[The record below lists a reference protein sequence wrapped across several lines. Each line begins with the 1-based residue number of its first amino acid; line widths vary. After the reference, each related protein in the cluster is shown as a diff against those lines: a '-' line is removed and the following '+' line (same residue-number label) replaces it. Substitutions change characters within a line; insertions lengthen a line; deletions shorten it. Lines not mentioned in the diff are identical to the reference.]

1 MSLAR
6 SAVPRLAP
14 GWTLGVGRSSGMQ
27 VHKARTSDL
36 ASVHPPI
43 VILHGLFGSK
53 QNWRSLSRAM
63 TGKTFV
69 DVHALD
75 LRNHG
80 ESAQA
85 AQMDYTVMAEDVA
98 GYLKEQGIDRA
109 FLVGHSMGA
118 KVVMSLAL
126 HPEAEVARR
135 VQGLVAV
142 DMAPRRAPLS
152 LDFQK
157 YLRAMQRINEARV
170 HKASQADALLAQD
183 VPDVGVRQ
191 FLLTNCKRP
200 SPTEPYTFRLPLA
213 YLEKALPNLSDFP
226 PAHSPHPPVYTGPA
240 LFVRG
245 SRSSYVNDA
254 DTREIQTYFPNA
266 DFSTMDT
273 GHWVHAEKPVE
284 FLETVCTFYKNMASS
299 ISSTVGEEDEV
310 GGR

>member
-1 MSLAR
+1 MQGGYCAGSVQ
-6 SAVPRLAP
+6 SRLFSSKAKAHGKAP
-14 GWTLGVGRSSGMQ
+14 EPSTPVALVST

-183 VPDVGVRQ
+183 VPVSV
-191 FLLTNCKRP
+191 
-200 SPTEPYTFRLPLA
+200 
-213 YLEKALPNLSDFP
+213 
-226 PAHSPHPPVYTGPA
+226 
-240 LFVRG
+240 
-245 SRSSYVNDA
+245 
-254 DTREIQTYFPNA
+254 
-266 DFSTMDT
+266 
-273 GHWVHAEKPVE
+273 
-284 FLETVCTFYKNMASS
+284 
-299 ISSTVGEEDEV
+299 
-310 GGR
+310 